1 MTAPEPSRMLWR
13 LAIAVWAAAAAAG
26 IATLLLRGQRP
37 ASMPSVSC
45 SIDRTGA
52 ARWFVAHTG
61 DEASA
66 SGPPSGDLAQA
77 DAVAIEIP
85 VDAPS
90 IALVDALQACAR
102 ADPLAVAI
110 AAPEVTSAAPAF
122 MAIPP
127 RAPDALELDSE
138 PVVLSPR
145 SDGRWRIETLAVT
158 IDAPPLE
165 VGAALA
171 RLRGPGRAIAATQ
184 PIEIRCGAHEF
195 SQVRDVLV
203 SVLKDAP
210 EARIVLVGGP
220 VP

>member
-1 MTAPEPSRMLWR
+1 MTSPAPSRMLWR

-26 IATLLLRGQRP
+26 IATVLLRAQRP
-37 ASMPSVSC
+37 AAVPSISC
-45 SIDRTGA
+45 AIDRTGA
-52 ARWFVAHTG
+52 ARWFVARTG

-66 SGPPSGDLAQA
+66 SGPSPRDLGHA

-102 ADPLAVAI
+102 AEPLAVAI
-110 AAPEVTSAAPAF
+110 AAPEATSASPTF
-122 MAIPP
+122 TAIPP

-138 PVVLSPR
+138 PVVLSPS
-145 SDGRWRIETLAVT
+145 SDGRWRIETLALAL
-158 IDAPPLE
+158 DAPALE
-165 VGAALA
+165 IGAALA

-184 PIEIRCGAHEF
+184 PIEIRCGTHEF

-210 EARIVLVGGP
+210 EARIILVGGP

>member
-1 MTAPEPSRMLWR
+1 MTSPAPSKMLWR

-26 IATLLLRGQRP
+26 IATMLLRGQRP
-37 ASMPSVSC
+37 ASMPSISC
-45 SIDRTGA
+45 AIDRTGA
-52 ARWFVAHTG
+52 ARWFIARTG

-66 SGPPSGDLAQA
+66 SGPSSKDLGQA

-102 ADPLAVAI
+102 AEPLAVAI
-110 AAPEVTSAAPAF
+110 AAPEATSAAPTF
-122 MAIPP
+122 IAIPP
-127 RAPDALELDSE
+127 RVPDALELDSE
-138 PVVLSPR
+138 PVVVSPR
-145 SDGRWRIETLAVT
+145 SDGNWRIETLAVT
-158 IDAPPLE
+158 LDAPALE

-184 PIEIRCGAHEF
+184 PIEIRCGSHEF

-210 EARIVLVGGP
+210 EARIILVGGAAP
-220 VP
+220 